1 MLNYAFR
8 IVEQNGIKIKSLGK
22 IILSAKYQFVY
33 SVTIER
39 NLRVIYTAVKIVLF
53 KMPHFE
59 LFELKQSQD

>member
-1 MLNYAFR
+1 MLYYAFR
-8 IVEQNGIKIKSLGK
+8 IVEQNSIKIKSLRK
-22 IILSAKYQFVY
+22 IILSATYQLVC